1 MIGWE
6 KKPLRQVMPDGKI
19 RGLGTAMAMQG
30 SAISNCDVGSVT
42 IKLSDEGFYNV
53 IVGCTDMGTGC
64 DTIIAQFVADS
75 LDTDIDNIA
84 VFGVDTDT
92 SPYDS
97 GSYASSTTYLTG
109 MAAVKAAEQMRE
121 KLLQLA
127 AKILEEDI
135 TKLEFDG
142 KRVFCEETGKKYR
155 CLILQLHPWS
165 TMRSH
170 WKLPTVTVP
179 RFRRHRL
186 WLPVQK
192 WKSIRKPE
200 PSNFWITRHVWTV
213 ERL

>member
-1 MIGWE
+1 MGEKTAASGYAGW
-6 KKPLRQVMPDGKI
+6 KDPWTWNGN
-19 RGLGTAMAMQG
+19 GNAG

-127 AKILEEDI
+127 AKILEEGHH
-135 TKLEFDG
+135 K
-142 KRVFCEETGKKYR
+142 TG
-155 CLILQLHPWS
+155 
-165 TMRSH
+165 
-170 WKLPTVTVP
+170 V
-179 RFRRHRL
+179 
-186 WLPVQK
+186 
-192 WKSIRKPE
+192 
-200 PSNFWITRHVWTV
+200 
-213 ERL
+213 

>member
-1 MIGWE
+1 
-6 KKPLRQVMPDGKI
+6 
-19 RGLGTAMAMQG
+19 MAMQG
-30 SAISNCDVGSVT
+30 SAISNCDFGSVT

-142 KRVFCEETGKKYR
+142 KRVFCEETGKEVGSYLQSQFPGFAATVYG
-155 CLILQLHPWS
+155 CLCRS
-165 TMRSH
+165 GSRSGNRSH
-170 WKLPTVTVP
+170 RTFGLHGMCGLWNGCEYESCKSTDRGRLTAGNRYDTV
-179 RFRRHRL
+179 
-186 WLPVQK
+186 
-192 WKSIRKPE
+192 
-200 PSNFWITRHVWTV
+200 
-213 ERL
+213 